1 MIAELQAKLA
11 EKQSDLAHSL
21 GMFCLLSLFLFVKS
35 VQHSHFLF
43 IFSLRL
49 SHCSLFLFHMLFYYF
64 VLRFVLLDGGNDGAL
79 DARSEQQRMEYAA
92 RGISLVA
99 YETDNVDPYFINLDE
114 DAFRSARFM

>member
-1 MIAELQAKLA
+1 MINIFPFLY
-11 EKQSDLAHSL
+11 
-21 GMFCLLSLFLFVKS
+21 FCDV
-35 VQHSHFLF
+35 
-43 IFSLRL
+43 
-49 SHCSLFLFHMLFYYF
+49 
-64 VLRFVLLDGGNDGAL
+64 DGGGDSAL